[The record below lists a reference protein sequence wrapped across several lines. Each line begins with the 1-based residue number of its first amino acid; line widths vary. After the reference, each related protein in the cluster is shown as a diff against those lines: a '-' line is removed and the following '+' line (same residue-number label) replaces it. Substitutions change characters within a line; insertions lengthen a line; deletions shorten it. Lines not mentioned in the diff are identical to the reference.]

1 MTKRHAP
8 PLPILAEIL
17 ILSGRAT
24 IRVNYWFADT
34 WQCRH
39 VGSQNNASFFPPI
52 FIEKSLVHSGGKSF
66 CSCEPTW
73 LSRRQMQTSN
83 ANSTRDCSWQ
93 IKPAENWCE
102 SKRAGFFYSRCAI
115 FFNVYYAWKCLR
127 KKKMPLPLE
136 ERFYSKSISVDLWLV
151 YRLFSA
157 CQWLVTNK
165 QTNQNRYR
173 LFIDVLSSMVLGKPI
188 ITPCFLIKIFALS
201 VRKTYVSGAWAII
214 F

>member
-34 WQCRH
+34 WQYRH
-39 VGSQNNASFFPPI
+39 VGWQNNASFFPPI
-52 FIEKSLVHSGGKSF
+52 FTEKSLVHSGGKSF

-83 ANSTRDCSWQ
+83 TNSTRDCSWQ
-93 IKPAENWCE
+93 IKLPQLMYITLENVSE
-102 SKRAGFFYSRCAI
+102 KRK
-115 FFNVYYAWKCLR
+115 KCLYHL
-127 KKKMPLPLE
+127 KNVFIVSLSVSTYDWFTGYFLPV
-136 ERFYSKSISVDLWLV
+136 SDWSQTS
-151 YRLFSA
+151 
-157 CQWLVTNK
+157 K
-165 QTNQNRYR
+165 QTKTDTGSW
-173 LFIDVLSSMVLGKPI
+173 FIDVLSSLVLEKPI

-201 VRKTYVSGAWAII
+201 VTKTDVTGAWAII